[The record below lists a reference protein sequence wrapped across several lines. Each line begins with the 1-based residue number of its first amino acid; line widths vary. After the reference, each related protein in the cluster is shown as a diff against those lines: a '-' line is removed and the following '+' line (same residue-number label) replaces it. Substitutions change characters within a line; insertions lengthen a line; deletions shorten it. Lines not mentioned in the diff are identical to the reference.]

1 MVSPWPAALAL
12 SVLCFCGQAGAKV
25 VSNTQI
31 SYYTADGTTP
41 GAIFRALLKG
51 GPRVGG
57 AQAIASISTRAVQ
70 DGGLNESNGGCVI
83 ADYAIKL
90 SFLIKRPRIANLG
103 VLSAADRAKW
113 NQLNGFIIAHENQHK
128 QIWLTCAADLDR
140 RIRAT
145 TAPSCK
151 QLAGKGQAMWKKML
165 ADCDRKQR
173 SFDGVQ
179 ARQLEALP
187 FMKRARSGAD

>member
-1 MVSPWPAALAL
+1 MVSRWAAALAF
-12 SVLCFCGQAGAKV
+12 SVLCVCGQAGAKV
-25 VSNTQI
+25 ITDTQF

-41 GAIFRALLKG
+41 GAIFRALLKR

-70 DGGLNESNGGCVI
+70 DGGLNENNGGCVV

-103 VLSAADRAKW
+103 VLSADDRANW
-113 NQLNGFIIAHENQHK
+113 NQMNGFIIAHENQHK
-128 QIWLTCAADLDR
+128 QIWLACAADLDR
-140 RIRAT
+140 RIRSAKAT
-145 TAPSCK
+145 SCR
-151 QLAGKGQAMWKKML
+151 QLAGKAQAMWQRML